1 MEHVLT
7 IQDLLELHL
16 GTGIVPTQKPIG
28 NTSKRKSSLSDRDC
42 DRDCRCNRCRPT
54 PTRTGECAC
63 LCKCDCS
70 PDCKCEGVGE
80 CCGED

>member
-54 PTRTGECAC
+54 RTDECAC
-63 LCKCDCS
+63 VCKCDCS